1 MQLDDQR
8 GDVRTQLRA
17 GRAQRVGSL
26 QPVPALDAPLTLR
39 AIAHLDFEVTNDRF
53 DRRELFLILRS
64 HVAARNR
71 AAAVRTRRR
80 DRCRVRLVDL
90 RRARAATVTPVTRT
104 RSPSGTSAATLRP
117 VLGERGRLPAPGA
130 ARRRQLL
137 FQVVVLALQTV
148 DLALQTVL
156 VPLQTVDLTLLPF
169 ARALAAPQL
178 CTQPRDL
185 VALVSNPVV
194 GAVTRGRRFL
204 IDHTGVMP
212 YSGKSTIQKV
222 GSLLWLTR

>member
-17 GRAQRVGSL
+17 GRPQRVGSL

-39 AIAHLDFEVTNDRF
+39 AVAHLDLEVTNDRF
-53 DRRELFLILRS
+53 DLRELFLILRS

-80 DRCRVRLVDL
+80 DRRRVRLVDL
-90 RRARAATVTPVTRT
+90 RRARAATVTAVLRART
-104 RSPSGTSAATLRP
+104 PPGTPAATLRS

-130 ARRRQLL
+130 VRRRQLL

-148 DLALQTVL
+148 DLALHA
-156 VPLQTVDLTLLPF
+156 VDLTLLTL
-169 ARALAAPQL
+169 ARALASLQL
-178 CTQPRDL
+178 GTQPRDV
-185 VALVSNPVV
+185 VALASNQVV
-194 GAVTRGRRFL
+194 GVVTR
-204 IDHTGVMP
+204 
-212 YSGKSTIQKV
+212 
-222 GSLLWLTR
+222 